1 MPRSRL
7 ALAVLVLALSAAAC
21 GDGGDASAEDDGLGI
36 AAPEVEQ
43 PLSTAPS
50 TTASEVERSAAPTPS
65 TVPTAPSER
74 IQLGTR
80 FQWCAEIQA
89 VWNRHDSTLA
99 DLVMA
104 ETRHQRAGEALGEA
118 TDELDRAEA
127 TEALSSAWAAVEQA
141 QSAYRDP
148 MEAAHS
154 QLYRATNPHLM
165 DSERVALERAVS
177 AVSEA
182 DPDAG
187 DGLVAYVSDYES
199 VNATVNVAS
208 SVWGRADDDYQ
219 ASRYARDEVETSRR
233 GSSQPITLFA
243 RRSEIDEATRRH
255 LAEVGFA
262 ARDAAEKALEWEA
275 DLERELA
282 AWVSLSDAYGVA
294 AEAFEDF
301 AVSSGAYRV
310 VPVGS
315 DDSASS
321 STDLD
326 AANTAISIARYL
338 SEPLAA
344 INERIIAI
352 SALIEA
358 ERSLAD
364 ARDIQHSSEA
374 ARDASI
380 EAILPSGST
389 DSAAY
394 TAFRGSLQES
404 CAP

>member
-1 MPRSRL
+1 MPRSRW
-7 ALAVLVLALSAAAC
+7 ALAVLSCVLVATACGGDDGTATQDESASITAPASEQSLSA
-21 GDGGDASAEDDGLGI
+21 
-36 AAPEVEQ
+36 V
-43 PLSTAPS
+43 PS
-50 TTASEVERSAAPTPS
+50 TTASESEQ
-65 TVPTAPSER
+65 PTAATSSTDPPASSEP

-80 FQWCAEIQA
+80 FQWCAEIQT
-89 VWNRHDSTLA
+89 VWDRHDSTLA
-99 DLVMA
+99 DLVTA
-104 ETRHQRAGEALGEA
+104 ETRHQQAREALGEA
-118 TDELDRAEA
+118 TDELDRAAA
-127 TEALSSAWAAVEQA
+127 TEALGAAWAAVEQA
-141 QSAYRDP
+141 QSAYRSP
-148 MEAAHS
+148 LEAARS
-154 QLYRATNPHLM
+154 QLDRARSPNLM

-177 AVSEA
+177 AMSEA
-182 DPDAG
+182 DPDASA
-187 DGLVAYVSDYES
+187 GLVAYVGDYES
-199 VNATVNVAS
+199 VNASVNAARS
-208 SVWGRADDDYQ
+208 AWGRADDDYQ

-262 ARDAAEKALEWEA
+262 ARDAAEKALEWES
-275 DLERELA
+275 DLERKLA
-282 AWVSLSDAYGVA
+282 AWVSLSDAYRVA

-315 DDSASS
+315 EDSASS

-326 AANTAISIARYL
+326 AANTAISIARHL

-352 SALIEA
+352 STLIEA
-358 ERSLAD
+358 EQSLAD

-394 TAFRGSLQES
+394 TAFRRSLQES
-404 CAP
+404 CTP